1 MALHFEREEYAA
13 RLEKLLA
20 RMGEDK
26 IDAMLL
32 FAQESMYWLTGYD
45 TFGFCFFQCLV
56 VKADGSMTLLTR
68 SADLRQARHTSVIE
82 NITVWT
88 DRTNADPA
96 MDLKNL
102 LSDLDLLGA
111 RIGVEY
117 DTHGLTGANCRKLD
131 NQLQSFAEL
140 IDESYLVSRLRL
152 IKSPAEITY
161 ARKAAKLADEALEA
175 AMPLIKAGANEA
187 DILAAMQGAV
197 FSGGGDYPAN
207 EFIIGSG
214 ADALLCR
221 YKSGRRKLD
230 KSDQLTLEWA
240 GSYAHYHAAMM
251 RTVIIGK
258 PSKRHL
264 ELYDACREALEAIAD
279 ILRPGKTFGDV
290 FDTHARV
297 MEDHGL
303 TRHRLNACGYSLGAR
318 FTPSWMEHQMFH
330 SGNPLVIEPD
340 MTLFVHMIIMDSE
353 TSTAMT
359 LGQTYL
365 TTQDAPESLSGT
377 GLDLLTAPAKA
388 GR

>member
-13 RLEKLLA
+13 RLSKLTA
-20 RMGEDK
+20 SMRDEN

-68 SADLRQARHTSVIE
+68 SADLRQARQTSNIE
-82 NITVWT
+82 RIVVWT
-88 DRTNADPA
+88 DRTKADPA

-102 LSDLDLLGA
+102 LSDLDLLGT

-117 DTHGLTGANCRKLD
+117 DTHGLTGANCHKLD

-140 IDESYLVSRLRL
+140 IDASYMVSRLRL
-152 IKSPAEITY
+152 IKSPAEIVY
-161 ARKAAKLADEALEA
+161 ARRAAELADAALDA
-175 AMPLIKAGANEA
+175 AMPLVKPGANEA

-197 FSGGGDYPAN
+197 FAGGGDYPAN

-214 ADALLCR
+214 EDALLCR
-221 YKSGRRKLD
+221 YKAGRRKLD
-230 KSDQLTLEWA
+230 ANDQLTLEWA

-251 RTVIIGK
+251 RTIIVGD
-258 PSKRHL
+258 PSARHI
-264 ELYDACREALEAIAD
+264 ELYDACREAMGAITE
-279 ILRPGKTFGDV
+279 ILKPGTTFGDV
-290 FDTHARV
+290 FDAHADV
-297 MEDHGL
+297 MDERGL

-330 SGNPLVIEPD
+330 DGNPLAIEPD

-353 TSTAMT
+353 TNTAMT

-365 TTQDAPESLSGT
+365 TTNSEAISLSAKP
-377 GLDLLTAPAKA
+377 LDLIVVPAGKP
-388 GR
+388 